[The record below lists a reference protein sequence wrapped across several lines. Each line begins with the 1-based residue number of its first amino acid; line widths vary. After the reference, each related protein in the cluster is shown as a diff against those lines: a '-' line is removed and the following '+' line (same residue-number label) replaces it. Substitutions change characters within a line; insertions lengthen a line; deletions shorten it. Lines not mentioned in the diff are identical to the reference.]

1 VYACTGITVGLLEG
15 VRKFWCTQKTNYRLM
30 IARDS
35 LTMFS
40 GRRPMERG
48 MGGYDGIFLNRLG
61 ASALQIGYV
70 NGLIGLLTML
80 LAVPSGW
87 LIDRSS
93 DIRRLYISSFALS
106 LPALLTLYFTTDWR
120 MYLAVMMLYTLSISI
135 QFPSQLIMDIDSME
149 DPSRVS
155 GLGFHRTITAI
166 AGVSSPMVI
175 AYAVN
180 YFGGLESADSIR
192 PLFLIF
198 FSVDIVILYLI
209 TRYAEP
215 VYIQRE
221 EKSNNVLDGVK
232 AVINGPMP
240 LKLLLISEITTVF
253 AMLMVGPFRGIYQ
266 VDIKMA
272 SIFIFGWI
280 GVAEPAIDIFF
291 SLPLANLVERYGRR
305 KTTYIGHTF
314 GILARLVLV
323 ITPVSFPLML
333 IMVSIIGS
341 FEGCLYVGMDAY
353 SQEVIPP
360 RIRGSYMGLKNLI
373 VGVTGVLSPI
383 IGGYIWELNTDLLF
397 WIPVAL
403 WSFIAF
409 PILVVL
415 MERYSVD
422 GEVLPAHAF

>member
-1 VYACTGITVGLLEG
+1 MGLIDG
-15 VRKFWCTQKTNYRLM
+15 MKKFWHTQKTNYRLM

-48 MGGYDGIFLNRLG
+48 MGGYDGIFLSRLG

-70 NGLIGLLTML
+70 NGIIGFLNML

-87 LIDRSS
+87 LIDRSN
-93 DIRRLYISSFALS
+93 DIRRLYFASFALS
-106 LPALLTLYFTTDWR
+106 LPALLALYFTSDWR
-120 MYLAVMMLYTLSISI
+120 MYLAVMMIYTLSISI
-135 QFPSQLIMDIDSME
+135 RFPSQLIMNIDSME
-149 DPSRVS
+149 DSSRVS
-155 GLGFHRTITAI
+155 GLGFHRTITAM
-166 AGVSSPMVI
+166 AGVASPMII

-198 FSVDIVILYLI
+198 FAVDVVILYI
-209 TRYAEP
+209 VTRYTEP
-215 VYIQRE
+215 VHIKRE
-221 EKSNNVLDGVK
+221 ARSTNILDGVK
-232 AVINGPMP
+232 AVINSPTP
-240 LKLLLISEITTVF
+240 LKLLLVSEITTVF
-253 AMLMVGPFRGIYQ
+253 AMLIVGPFRGIYQ
-266 VDIKMA
+266 VDVKMA

-291 SLPLANLVERYGRR
+291 SIPLANLVERYGRR
-305 KTTYIGHTF
+305 KTAYVGHVF

-323 ITPVSFPLML
+323 ITPVTLPQML
-333 IMVSIIGS
+333 VMVSVLGS

-353 SQEVIPP
+353 SQEAIPQ
-360 RIRGSYMGLKNLI
+360 RVRGSYMGLKNLI

-383 IGGYIWELNTDLLF
+383 IGGYIWELNPDLLF
-397 WIPVAL
+397 WMPVAQWGL
-403 WSFIAF
+403 IAF
-409 PILVVL
+409 PILVIL

-422 GEVLPAHAF
+422 GNVLPIKTIQ

>member
-1 VYACTGITVGLLEG
+1 MK
-15 VRKFWCTQKTNYRLM
+15 KFWRSQKTNYRLM

-48 MGGYDGIFLNRLG
+48 MGGYDGIFLSRLG

-70 NGLIGLLTML
+70 NGVIGFLNML

-93 DIRRLYISSFALS
+93 DIRRLYFASFALS
-106 LPALLTLYFTTDWR
+106 LPALLALYFTSDWR
-120 MYLAVMMLYTLSISI
+120 MYLVVMIIYTMSISI
-135 QFPSQLIMDIDSME
+135 RFPSQLIMNIDSME
-149 DPSRVS
+149 DSSRVS
-155 GLGFHRTITAI
+155 GLGFHRTITAM
-166 AGVSSPMVI
+166 AGVASPMII
-175 AYAVN
+175 AYTVN

-198 FSVDIVILYLI
+198 FTVDVVILYI
-209 TRYAEP
+209 VTRYTEP
-215 VYIQRE
+215 VHIIRE
-221 EKSNNVLDGVK
+221 ARSTNILDGVK
-232 AVINGPMP
+232 AVINSPTP
-240 LKLLLISEITTVF
+240 LKLLLVSEITTVF

-266 VDIKMA
+266 VDVKMA

-291 SLPLANLVERYGRR
+291 SIPLANLVERYGRR
-305 KTTYIGHTF
+305 KTAYVGHVF

-323 ITPVSFPLML
+323 ITPVTLPQML
-333 IMVSIIGS
+333 VMVSVLGS

-353 SQEVIPP
+353 GQEAIPQ
-360 RIRGSYMGLKNLI
+360 RVRGSYMGLKNLI

-383 IGGYIWELNTDLLF
+383 IGGYIWELNPDLLF
-397 WIPVAL
+397 WMPVAQ
-403 WSFIAF
+403 WSLIAF

-422 GEVLPAHAF
+422 GNVLPQ

>member
-1 VYACTGITVGLLEG
+1 MK
-15 VRKFWCTQKTNYRLM
+15 KFWRTQKTNYRLM

-48 MGGYDGIFLNRLG
+48 MGGYDGIFLSRLG

-70 NGLIGLLTML
+70 NGVIGFLNML

-87 LIDRSS
+87 LIDRSN
-93 DIRRLYISSFALS
+93 DIRRLYFASFALS
-106 LPALLTLYFTTDWR
+106 LPALFALYFTTDWR
-120 MYLAVMMLYTLSISI
+120 MYLAIMMVYTLSVSI
-135 QFPSQLIMDIDSME
+135 QFPSQLIMDIDSM
-149 DPSRVS
+149 DDASRVP
-155 GLGFHRTITAI
+155 GLGFHRTVTAV
-166 AGVSSPMVI
+166 AGVASPMII
-175 AYAVN
+175 AYAIN
-180 YFGGLESADSIR
+180 FFGGLESADSIR

-198 FSVDIVILYLI
+198 FAVDIVILYIL
-209 TRYAEP
+209 TRCADP
-215 VYIQRE
+215 VHIERE
-221 EKSNNVLDGVK
+221 EKSTNILDGVK
-232 AVINGPMP
+232 ALVSAPTP
-240 LKLLLISEITTVF
+240 LKLLLLSEITTVF
-253 AMLMVGPFRGIYQ
+253 VMLMTGPFRGIYQ

-291 SLPLANLVERYGRR
+291 SMPLANIVERYGRR
-305 KTTYIGHTF
+305 KTAYIGHVF

-323 ITPVSFPLML
+323 ITPVTLPQML
-333 IMVSIIGS
+333 IMVSVLGS

-353 SQEVIPP
+353 SQEAIPQKV
-360 RIRGSYMGLKNLI
+360 RGSYMGLRNLI

-383 IGGYIWELNTDLLF
+383 VGGYIWELNPDLLF
-397 WIPVAL
+397 WMPVVQ
-403 WSFIAF
+403 WSLIAF

-422 GEVLPAHAF
+422 GNVLPQ